1 MAELFADLPRADA
14 PAVPRGLYADIG
26 PGPEG
31 ETCGTCRHAMRF
43 WRPSRSWAK
52 CGLMRSNWTGG
63 EGSDI
68 RLRTPACRKWE
79 ARQ

>member
-1 MAELFADLPRADA
+1 MAELFDDLPRADA

-31 ETCGTCRHAMRF
+31 ETCGSCRHALRF
-43 WRPSRSWAK
+43 LAARSYSK
-52 CGLMRSNWTGG
+52 CALMRSRWTGG

-79 ARQ
+79 ARG